1 MKILGLCLFVLCL
14 AMASRAQTPSRPAN
28 DDLVTDP
35 HSQASLEP
43 FALKS
48 ATSDLRVGDNADTFC
63 AYMRTY
69 RVKRKYRGSDEV
81 RPAGYTKCVP
91 TERFELRTAVQ
102 VEDAG
107 PSTK

>member
-1 MKILGLCLFVLCL
+1 MKILSLCLVLLCL
-14 AMASRAQTPSRPAN
+14 ATASRAQTPSRPTN
-28 DDLVTDP
+28 DAVTDQD
-35 HSQASLEP
+35 SQASLKP

-48 ATSDLRVGDNADTFC
+48 ATGDLRTGDNAETFC

-69 RVKRKYRGSDEV
+69 RVKRKYRGSDVV

-91 TERFELRTAVQ
+91 TQRFELRTAVQ

-107 PSTK
+107 PQAK